1 MRVRKLIML
10 FGVILLSLGIAGNVA
25 AENKSGSFTL
35 SPFAGGYVFEGDQ
48 SIDDEVTYGIGLG
61 YNLNEKWGLET
72 VFNQVDTEYEG
83 SGSDVDVSLYRL
95 DALYHF
101 LPSGKLVPYL
111 AAGIGGIYM
120 DPDAGENDTDFL
132 ANYGGGVKLF
142 LVDAVALRADVR
154 HIITFG
160 PTVNNVLYSLGLT
173 FAFGGEPAYEDS
185 DGDGVS
191 DYLDKCPGTPK
202 GISVDASGCPLDS
215 DGDGVP
221 DYLDKC
227 PDTPQGA
234 TVDASGCPLDS
245 DGDGVPDYLDKC
257 PDTPQ
262 GASVD
267 ASGCPLDSDGDG
279 VPDYLDKCPDTPEG
293 ATVDTRGCWVIKGVL
308 FDSEKWFIK
317 PGAHKAL
324 DAIVE
329 VLEKT
334 PELQLEVQGHT
345 DSRGSKSLN
354 KLLSEKR
361 AKAVMKFLVEK
372 GIAKDRLTAKGLW
385 FTKPAASN
393 DTSAGRAMNR
403 RVDLMQVVRV
413 R

>member
-1 MRVRKLIML
+1 MRARKLIIL
-10 FGVILLSLGIAGNVA
+10 FGVILFSLGIAGNVVA
-25 AENKSGSFTL
+25 GNKSGSFTL

-72 VFNQVDTEYEG
+72 VFNQVDTEYKG

-101 LPSGKLVPYL
+101 LPSEKLVPYL
-111 AAGIGGIYM
+111 AAGIGGIYL
-120 DPDAGENDTDFL
+120 DPDSGDNDTDFL

-160 PTVNNVLYSLGLT
+160 PTDNNVLYSLGLT
-173 FAFGGEPAYEDS
+173 FAFGGEPSYEDS
-185 DGDGVS
+185 DRDGVP
-191 DYLDKCPGTPK
+191 DNLDKCPGTPE
-202 GISVDASGCPLDS
+202 GFSVDASGCPLDS

-221 DYLDKC
+221 DSLDKC

-257 PDTPQ
+257 PNTPQ
-262 GASVD
+262 D
-267 ASGCPLDSDGDG
+267 
-279 VPDYLDKCPDTPEG
+279 
-293 ATVDTRGCWVIKGVL
+293 ATVDARGCWVIKGVL
-308 FDSEKWFIK
+308 FDSGKWFIK
-317 PGAHKAL
+317 PGANKAL

-334 PELQLEVQGHT
+334 PALRLEVQGHT
-345 DSRGSKSLN
+345 DNRGSKSLN
-354 KLLSEKR
+354 KWLSEKR
-361 AKAVMKFLVEK
+361 AKAVMKYLVEK

-403 RVDLMQVVRV
+403 RVELMPVVRV